1 MLRPPCLLSR
11 FSVNLPTNYFAL
23 TNACPLLVKKGRH
36 NTAFTTP
43 TMATSAKKSPENGLA
58 VPFALPG
65 GNRIVTLDEFIIR
78 AEKDFDFAT
87 GELTGLLRDIGV
99 AAKIINREV
108 NKAGLVN
115 ILGVADGSADNA
127 SGDRQQKLDVYANEK
142 LIECL
147 KNSGECCAIA
157 SEENDDIIQV
167 PPVSSKKSN
176 YIVLFDPLDGSS
188 NIDVNVSVGTIFAI
202 YRRKSDPAGPAT
214 AEDFLQTGNKQVAA
228 GYVLYGT
235 STILVYT
242 TGRGV
247 NGFTLDPSI
256 GEFCLS
262 HRNMRIPENGQFYSV
277 NQGYYSKFD
286 LEMRRYIDHCSDQ
299 NYGLRYIGSMVSDIH
314 RILIQ
319 GGIFLYPS
327 TRKYPKGKLRLLY
340 ECNPL
345 SMVVEQAGGKSF
357 NTQLKRILDM
367 DPKELHQRSTIAIGS
382 PNMVDELKAFIERY
396 SALPL

>member
-1 MLRPPCLLSR
+1 
-11 FSVNLPTNYFAL
+11 
-23 TNACPLLVKKGRH
+23 
-36 NTAFTTP
+36 
-43 TMATSAKKSPENGLA
+43 MATAKKAPENG
-58 VPFALPG
+58 VSPPFNRPG
-65 GNRIVTLDEFIIR
+65 SRIITLDEFIIR
-78 AEKDFDFAT
+78 SEKDFDYAT

-115 ILGVADGSADNA
+115 ILGVADSGDNA
-127 SGDRQQKLDVYANEK
+127 SGDKQQKLDVYANEK

-147 KNSGECCAIA
+147 QNSGECCAIA
-157 SEENDDIIQV
+157 SEENEDFLQV
-167 PPVSSKKSN
+167 PAASSKKSN
-176 YIVLFDPLDGSS
+176 YVVMFDPLDGSS

-202 YRRKSDPAGPAT
+202 YRRVSDSGGPAT
-214 AEDFLQTGNKQVAA
+214 IDDFLQPGTKQVAA

-262 HRNMRIPENGQFYSV
+262 HRNMRIPENGQTYSV

-286 LEMRRYIDHCSDQ
+286 LELRRYIDNCSDQ
-299 NYGLRYIGSMVSDIH
+299 NYSLRYIGSMVSDVH
-314 RILIQ
+314 RILNQ

-345 SMVVEQAGGKSF
+345 SMIIEQAGGKSI
-357 NTQLKRILDM
+357 NTHLKRILEVS
-367 DPKELHQRSTIAIGS
+367 PKELHQRSTIAIGS
-382 PNMVDELKAFIERY
+382 PAMVDELKAFIERY

>member
-1 MLRPPCLLSR
+1 MAST
-11 FSVNLPTNYFAL
+11 S
-23 TNACPLLVKKGRH
+23 KKEGG
-36 NTAFTTP
+36 NGMP
-43 TMATSAKKSPENGLA
+43 QYSPI
-58 VPFALPG
+58 
-65 GNRIVTLDEFIIR
+65 GNRIITLDEFIIR
-78 AEKDFDFAT
+78 QEKDFEFAT

-99 AAKIINREV
+99 AAKIVNREV

-115 ILGVADGSADNA
+115 IVGLADNQNS
-127 SGDRQQKLDVYANEK
+127 SGDAQQKLDVFANDK

-147 KNSGECCAIA
+147 QNSGECCAIA
-157 SEENDDIIQV
+157 SEENADIIQI
-167 PPVSSKKSN
+167 PSISSKKSN
-176 YIVLFDPLDGSS
+176 YVVMFDPLDGSS

-202 YRRKSDPAGPAT
+202 YRRKSEPGMPAT
-214 AEDFLQTGNKQVAA
+214 LDDFLQPGIKQVAA

-262 HRNMRIPENGQFYSV
+262 HPNMKIPENGDNYSV

-314 RILIQ
+314 RILIK
-319 GGIFLYPS
+319 GGIFIYPA

-345 SMVVEQAGGKSF
+345 SMIIEQAGGKAI
-357 NTQLKRILDM
+357 NAQLKRILDM
-367 DPKELHQRSTIAIGS
+367 KPAELHQRSTIAIGS
-382 PNMVDELKAFIERY
+382 PAMVDELKAFVERY
-396 SALPL
+396 AALPL

>member
-1 MLRPPCLLSR
+1 MPKTLAQPDSGGSTTQPPI
-11 FSVNLPTNYFAL
+11 PD
-23 TNACPLLVKKGRH
+23 
-36 NTAFTTP
+36 
-43 TMATSAKKSPENGLA
+43 
-58 VPFALPG
+58 
-65 GNRIVTLDEFIIR
+65 NRIVTLDEFIIR
-78 AEKDFDFAT
+78 SEKDFEYAT

-115 ILGVADGSADNA
+115 ILGVSSGNENQ
-127 SGDRQQKLDVYANEK
+127 SGDVQQKLDVYANER

-147 KNSGECCAIA
+147 QNSGECCAVA
-157 SEENDDIIQV
+157 SEENDDIIAV
-167 PPVSSKKSN
+167 PGVGYKPNHYV
-176 YIVLFDPLDGSS
+176 VLFDPLDGSS

-202 YRRKSDPAGPAT
+202 YIRISDPSGPPLR
-214 AEDFLQTGNKQVAA
+214 EDFLQPGKRQAAA

-262 HRNMRIPENGQFYSV
+262 HRNMRIPQNGQNYSV

-314 RILIQ
+314 RILIH

-327 TRKYPKGKLRLLY
+327 TRKYPGGKLRLLY

-345 SMVVEQAGGKSF
+345 AMIIEQAGGKAI
-357 NTQLKRILDM
+357 NTSLKRVLEITPD
-367 DPKELHQRSTIAIGS
+367 ELHQRSTIALGS
-382 PNMVDELKAFIERY
+382 PAMVDELKAFIERY
-396 SALPL
+396 SALPM